1 VGATDG
7 RAGEGEA
14 RTTRR
19 LAVPARPERG
29 SRGASSVE
37 YGLMIAA
44 ICAVLCVG
52 VGVALHSVFNST
64 FSCIVGQLGG
74 GDTSSCSGGAGAGG
88 GGGTGGGG
96 TGGGGTLPTVSPSP
110 SPSAS
115 PSPSSTP

>member
-1 VGATDG
+1 VGPTDG
-7 RAGEGEA
+7 HSGEGEA

-64 FSCIVGQLGG
+64 LSCIVAQLGG
-74 GDTSSCSGGAGAGG
+74 GDTSSCSGGAG